1 MAPSAEQSHI
11 TASLI
16 NRYKTISFI
25 SLLVLLGVQYFLLYN
40 TYKLQNEH
48 YYLSEKQFI
57 TEEYGKAIMNDKL
70 FPGGAAILDKYIYDN
85 MQQLEKLYKE
95 DKKGFDSLRHSLA
108 NTMMLELEKAN
119 NFDSILNLITIKYNI
134 KKNLAYA
141 LTIDN
146 ISVTFDGTKFISLYN
161 KKLDKYHQVMADNSA
176 HIGGALKNINP
187 QNELVNLTVSSPS
200 AYSYRITFNLYVD
213 TLNRQWLIIRQT
225 LPTFLLSA
233 LSIFS
238 IVILFYLTFRN
249 WVKQKNIADMKS
261 DFVNSITHEFHTPL
275 AAIIVANKNLQ
286 VDRITGDKEKI
297 TSLTDVIQ
305 RQSERLKT
313 LFDQVLN
320 ITGMQNLQLNKE
332 KHSLHLL
339 LDEML
344 LDYRLK
350 LSDPN
355 VHINII
361 DEAENDNILVDT
373 FWLTT
378 MLNNIFDNAIRYN
391 QSDNKEICVRT
402 YNEKRKLLLV
412 IEDNGIGMDEE
423 TRKHVFDKF
432 YRNGNV
438 LKNTKGLGLGL
449 YYVKQCVEAH
459 HWNICIESKP
469 EQGSRIIITM
479 PVIS

>member
-1 MAPSAEQSHI
+1 MASGVQQI
-11 TASLI
+11 NVTTSLI
-16 NRYKTISFI
+16 NKYKAISFI

-48 YYLSEKQFI
+48 YYLSEKPLI

-70 FPGGAAILDKYIYDN
+70 FPGGEFILDRELNNN

-95 DKKGFDSLRHSLA
+95 NRKSFDSMRRSLA
-108 NTMMLELEKAN
+108 NNAMLELEKAN
-119 NFDSILNLITIKYNI
+119 NFDSLLNGIENKYNI

-146 ISVTFDGTKFISLYN
+146 ISVTFDGYKLVSLYD
-161 KKLDKYHQVMADNSA
+161 KKTDHYHHVTADNSA
-176 HIGGALKNINP
+176 YIGGTLKDLNP
-187 QNELVNLTVSSPS
+187 QNLLVNLTVSSPT

-213 TLNRQWLIIRQT
+213 TLNRQWLIVRQT
-225 LPTFLLSA
+225 LPTFLLSGI
-233 LSIFS
+233 SILF
-238 IVILFYLTFRN
+238 IVVLFYLTFRN
-249 WVKQKNIADMKS
+249 WIKQKNIADMKS

-286 VDRITGDKEKI
+286 VGRIAADPEKVA
-297 TSLTDVIQ
+297 SLACVIE
-305 RQSERLKT
+305 RQSDRLKS

-320 ITGMQNLQLNKE
+320 ITSLQHLQLVKE

-339 LDEML
+339 LDEIL

-350 LSDPN
+350 LNDPN
-355 VHINII
+355 VNINITE
-361 DEAENDNILVDT
+361 EATDDNIFVDT

-391 QSDNKEICVRT
+391 QSSFKQIFVRT

-412 IEDNGIGMDEE
+412 IEDNGIGMDDE
-423 TRKHVFDKF
+423 TRMHVFDKF
-432 YRNGNV
+432 YRNGDV
-438 LKNTKGLGLGL
+438 LKSTKGLGLGL
-449 YYVKQCVEAH
+449 YYVKQCVAAH
-459 HWNICIESKP
+459 NWDIYIESKP
-469 EQGSRIIITM
+469 GQGSRFIITI
-479 PVIS
+479 PAG